1 MCTLHEIK
9 LVHPLKKQMLKATE
23 ISCDCTVYITEEHY
37 GFVKLLTFVPNSN
50 KNYSCKIWVVHK
62 WRLDI
67 ISILPRIIRFLELT
81 K

>member
-23 ISCDCTVYITEEHY
+23 ISCDCTVYITHK
-37 GFVKLLTFVPNSN
+37 GTLRF
-50 KNYSCKIWVVHK
+50 CKVVN
-62 WRLDI
+62 
-67 ISILPRIIRFLELT
+67 FCT